1 MRRSGLVAPALY
13 LALAFAM
20 FASAWRDPTYL
31 SVGTAGDPELYMWML
46 SWVPYS
52 VTHGLNPFFTDFLL
66 YPHGG
71 NLLWSLIPIVPG
83 FLLTP
88 VLALFGPVAG
98 YNLTMTLALAL
109 SAWCAYLVIA
119 RLVED
124 RVAAFVGGL
133 IFGFSPY
140 MLAHA
145 LGHPNL
151 VICLAP
157 PLVLWILAELLV
169 WRRRPAWQPGLAL
182 GLVAGLQLLTTP
194 EILFTTAFIGA
205 LGAIVIAALRWRD
218 VAPRA
223 MHVIA
228 GFAVATV
235 VFAVIAAYPLY
246 FLYFGPQQV
255 HGVVRQQDF
264 FVTDLM
270 NFVVPTDVQL
280 IAPHDL
286 IAAAGPWTGGDAE
299 WNGYVGVP
307 LVALLAFI
315 AVRWRSSIVVMWSA
329 LVGAITA
336 VLSLGPHLH
345 LAGRIHFHIP
355 LPWLA
360 LQRLPLFDNVLP
372 ARLMLFFYLVAGIA
386 VAVFI
391 RDVRRSPVRW
401 RRAAGWLWV
410 GASIAALLPAVP
422 WTVTPNPVP
431 AFFTGPEAQ
440 RIPAGSVALVAPFS
454 TAPGF
459 QLGPGQDS
467 ATYPMLWQLASGMRF
482 KMPEGALD
490 VQDVDGRPSGGRPP
504 RSMTQTVLIAIDQ
517 GGPAPSLSAADRASL
532 LGELRSWDIGTVIV
546 GPMYNQ
552 PEMLKFFDDLFDRP
566 GQADAGVYVWWD
578 VAPDISVPV
587 SGS

>member
-1 MRRSGLVAPALY
+1 MAY
-13 LALAFAM
+13 LALAVLT

-46 SWVPYS
+46 TWVPYS
-52 VTHGLNPFFTDFLL
+52 LGHGLNPFFTDFLL

-83 FLLTP
+83 LLLSP
-88 VLALFGPVAG
+88 VLVLFGPVAG

-109 SAWCAYLVIA
+109 SAWCAFLVIA
-119 RLVED
+119 RLVQD

-151 VICLAP
+151 VICVMP

-169 WRRRPAWQPGLAL
+169 WKRRPAWQPGIAL
-182 GLVAGLQLLTTP
+182 GVLSGLQLLTTP
-194 EILFTTAFIGA
+194 EILFTTAFITA
-205 LGAIVIAALRWRD
+205 LGMLVLAALRWRQVMTD
-218 VAPRA
+218 VRRVLEALA
-223 MHVIA
+223 YALIA
-228 GFAVATV
+228 FVP
-235 VFAVIAAYPLY
+235 IAAYPLY

-255 HGVVRQQDF
+255 HGIVREQDT
-264 FVTDLM
+264 FVTDAM
-270 NFVVPTDVQL
+270 NFFVPTYVQL
-280 IAPHDL
+280 LAPRSV
-286 IAAAGPWTGGDAE
+286 IAAAGGWTGGAAE
-299 WNGYVGVP
+299 WNAYIGIP
-307 LVALLAFI
+307 LIALLAFI
-315 AVRWRSSIVVMWSA
+315 AVRWRRNLLVAWAAA
-329 LVGAITA
+329 LAAVTA

-345 LAGRIHFHIP
+345 LAGQIHFHVP

-372 ARLMLFFYLVAGIA
+372 ARLMLFFYLLAGIA

-391 RDVRRSPVRW
+391 RDVRRSPVAW
-401 RRAAGWLWV
+401 RRGAGWLWV
-410 GASIAALLPAVP
+410 GASLAALLPAVP

-431 AFFTGPEAQ
+431 AFFTGSEVQ

-490 VQDVDGRPSGGRPP
+490 VQDVDGRPTPP
-504 RSMTQTVLIAIDQ
+504 MSLTQTVMIAIDQ
-517 GGPAPSLSAADRASL
+517 GGPAPTLSAAEKASL
-532 LGELRSWDIGTVIV
+532 LAELRSWSIGTVIV

-552 PEMLKFFDDLFDRP
+552 AEMLKLFDQLFDRS
-566 GQADAGVYVWWD
+566 GQPDQGVYVWWD
-578 VAPDISVPV
+578 V
-587 SGS
+587 GT